1 MPDALAASILPNSLN
16 PYLVMMLAG
25 FAIGIYGHA
34 MKSRLVVAI
43 GIALVFLATALLPL
57 ALNIFSD
64 EPAPPGP
71 RVPQISSVPALRA

>member
-1 MPDALAASILPNSLN
+1 MPEALAASILPDSLG
-16 PYLVMMLAG
+16 PYLIMMLAG
-25 FAIGIYGHA
+25 FVIGIYGHA

-57 ALNIFSD
+57 ALNLLSD

-71 RVPQISSVPALRA
+71 RVPQISLVTPP